1 MNFFTTDRI
10 TESTTQIRDITGV
23 FSYLVEGNQKACLID
38 CGTGTGDIKQFVES
52 LTNLP
57 IFLVLT
63 HGHCDHA
70 GGAAYFDDV
79 YLSEADWDL
88 VEYHASMDIK
98 TDYVNYCS
106 PDIYKKLTGDD
117 FCPVRTN
124 GYKPLQNGQIFDL
137 GGIKLEAVAV
147 PGHTQGMTCILNEK
161 ERWILFGDAC
171 NPSVFLWGEGSLSV
185 EEYRESLCNLKKYE
199 ERYDTVLMSHGTTE
213 VGKKVLDGMISVCDD
228 IICGRADAQPFQFM
242 EHSLKLAKVV
252 NEQGERIDAG
262 LGNIVYR
269 PEKIFR

>member
-1 MNFFTTDRI
+1 MIFAFDKGVPVAI
-10 TESTTQIRDITGV
+10 TVIMIICGLIFNLEKPLSQIISELGERKNIEEN
-23 FSYLVEGNQKACLID
+23 SSE
-38 CGTGTGDIKQFVES
+38 
-52 LTNLP
+52 TNLP

-199 ERYDTVLMSHGTTE
+199 ERYDTVLRRRH
-213 VGKKVLDGMISVCDD
+213 
-228 IICGRADAQPFQFM
+228 
-242 EHSLKLAKVV
+242 
-252 NEQGERIDAG
+252 
-262 LGNIVYR
+262 
-269 PEKIFR
+269 